1 MMHRKAALAGCL
13 LAGALSSGIATASP
27 SQAATAANAPG
38 IGLTG
43 CSGSG
48 TSLNSGGNAIQ
59 SATAPNPP
67 SSESRP
73 LLVDPRGTV
82 SYSGRSGSVITN
94 HSWQIKVDGITVKSG
109 GSPNAARKT
118 VNQGTV
124 KVKDY
129 LPFKMT
135 GLFYV
140 SGSITGSGGTCTGSV
155 WVKVTGSPVGTVA
168 WFAGIAFAVAGVG
181 GLFFS
186 RPTFS
191 RLKVTS

>member
-27 SQAATAANAPG
+27 SQATTAANAPG

-186 RPTFS
+186 RPTFP

>member
-1 MMHRKAALAGCL
+1 MMRRKATLAGCL
-13 LAGALSSGIATASP
+13 LAGVLSGGIATASP
-27 SQAATAANAPG
+27 SEAAAASNAPG
-38 IGLTG
+38 VTLTG

-48 TSLNSGGNAIQ
+48 TSLNSKGVAIQ

-73 LLVDPRGTV
+73 LLVDPKGTV

-109 GSPNAARKT
+109 GSPNATGKT
-118 VNQGTV
+118 VNRGTV

-129 LPFKMT
+129 LPFKVT

-140 SGSITGSGGTCTGSV
+140 SGSITGSGGGCSGSV
-155 WVKVTGSPVGTVA
+155 WVKVTGSPVGTVP
-168 WFAGIAFAVAGVG
+168 WFAGVAFAVAGVG
-181 GLFFS
+181 GLFLS
-186 RPTFS
+186 RPTFP